1 MNKEQY
7 NRVVCKIIG
16 QEGTFE
22 GEQIDGRIFYI
33 EANEMRG
40 DGSIENY
47 IGWHADNH
55 SAMTIADTPWDVVQD
70 LP

>member
-1 MNKEQY
+1 VNKEKY

-55 SAMTIADTPWDVVQD
+55 SAMTIAKTPWDVVQD

>member
-1 MNKEQY
+1 VNKEKY

-16 QEGTFE
+16 QQGTFE

-55 SAMTIADTPWDVVQD
+55 SAMTIAKTPWDVVQD

>member
-1 MNKEQY
+1 MNKEKY

-40 DGSIENY
+40 DGYIENY

-55 SAMTIADTPWDVVQD
+55 SAMTIAETPWDVIQD

>member
-1 MNKEQY
+1 VNKEKY

-16 QEGTFE
+16 QQGTFE

-55 SAMTIADTPWDVVQD
+55 SAMTIAKTPYDVIQD

>member
-1 MNKEQY
+1 MNKEKY

-16 QEGTFE
+16 QQGTFE

-55 SAMTIADTPWDVVQD
+55 SAMTIAKTPWDVVQD